1 MRHIKFIDKTEFIV
15 VILSLKIM
23 MFIVY
28 KIFIFE
34 SIIIIV
40 YYSKNAQT
48 MFLKLEKVII
58 LNNYF
63 NLINIFLFNFVIE
76 LINLIGINNNIINL
90 ADNK

>member
-1 MRHIKFIDKTEFIV
+1 
-15 VILSLKIM
+15 
-23 MFIVY
+23 
-28 KIFIFE
+28 
-34 SIIIIV
+34 
-40 YYSKNAQT
+40 